1 MLHMRYLTWGSFF
14 DLDFLLFV
22 NVRVGNGAIFS
33 QDKPTIILFLDTGF
47 VYLLTLKYVS
57 E

>member
-1 MLHMRYLTWGSFF
+1 MRYLTWGSFF